1 MKSDFSLGWG
11 RMVENLPET
20 QRENLSIDEI
30 LVPVQEVLVPAEHLP
45 STIPV
50 HQRLK
55 DAPYKFRVI
64 AVSVKRSNAY
74 WVNEHYFL
82 TDGEGLVD
90 IAERALYYRTR
101 ARGRVYKVKIS
112 EGALPKELK
121 YYARGVRVDIVE
133 YGGGDVHV
141 LVEMKRVLE
150 LRGDLTRYDEK
161 NFVVSVLFRILPHL
175 PLE

>member
-1 MKSDFSLGWG
+1 MA
-11 RMVENLPET
+11 ENLPEN
-20 QRENLSIDEI
+20 QRENLPIDEI
-30 LVPVQEVLVPAEHLP
+30 LIPIQEVLVPAEYLP

-64 AVSVKRSNAY
+64 SVSVKRSGAY

-101 ARGRVYKVKIS
+101 ARGKVYKVKIS

-121 YYARGVRVDIVE
+121 YYTKGARVDIVE
-133 YGGGDVHV
+133 YGDGDIHV
-141 LVEMKRVLE
+141 LVNMKGVLE

-161 NFVVSVLFRILPHL
+161 NFVVSVIFRILPHL